1 MSSPHD
7 KDSAHTSRRPVAAG
21 AASILG
27 FSFDLFDLTI
37 LLFVAPTV
45 SRVLFPAAA
54 PTLALAATFASFAV
68 SLLARPFGGIACG
81 RFADRLGRRRTMLV
95 SIMGVGVATAAMGAL
110 PTYAAAGAVGPTLFL
125 MLRLLQGLFV
135 GGVVASTHTLGTES
149 VPQRWRGLLSGLIIS
164 AGGIGTMMAAGMLFL
179 TSALFPGD
187 AFAAWG
193 WRVMFFSGLLASLI
207 SLAITLRAEESPMWA
222 AQDANRSQV
231 RAKARDLL
239 GRKHRRATLT
249 SLGMVFGA
257 AGVWY
262 LTIGFLPTFLGQI
275 NQVSGAQTAVVLVVA
290 GALIVP
296 TSALVGHASERFGR
310 RPVLIAMGVTDLVA
324 IPGLVYL
331 ISKIPASDFGELVA
345 YCALLCL
352 IANGTSAPLQVFL
365 AERFPTAIRA
375 TGAALVY
382 NVGFALGGLMTTAVP
397 LLSPT
402 VSDIPGRLVVGV
414 ALCAAVFLVFAL
426 RGPETRGALEAGNV
440 PASLPTDLARN
451 ES

>member
-1 MSSPHD
+1 MSVPPD
-7 KDSAHTSRRPVAAG
+7 KNSVSTSRTPATAG

-45 SRVLFPAAA
+45 SRVLFPVAD
-54 PTLALAATFASFAV
+54 PTLALAATFASFGV
-68 SLLARPFGGIACG
+68 SLLMRPLGGIVCG
-81 RFADRLGRRRTMLV
+81 RFADRLGRRRMMLI
-95 SIMGVGVATAAMGAL
+95 SIMGVGVTTALMGAL

-125 MLRLLQGLFV
+125 LLRLLQGLFV

-164 AGGIGTMMAAGMLFL
+164 SGGIGIMMAAGMLFL

-187 AFAAWG
+187 AFDEWG

-222 AQDANRSQV
+222 AQDANRSQAP
-231 RAKARDLL
+231 AKARTLL
-239 GRKHRRATLT
+239 GREHRGATLT

-257 AGVWY
+257 ASIWY
-262 LTIGFLPTFLGQI
+262 LTIGFLPTFLGQVNKI
-275 NQVSGAQTAVVLVVA
+275 SGTQTAVVLLVA
-290 GALIVP
+290 GVFIVP
-296 TSALVGHASERFGR
+296 TSALIGHASERFGR
-310 RPVLIAMGVTDLVA
+310 RPVLVVMGVVDLVA
-324 IPGLVYL
+324 LPVLVYL
-331 ISKIPASDFGELVA
+331 ISEVAASDFGKLVA
-345 YCALLCL
+345 ASALFCL
-352 IANGTSAPLQVFL
+352 IANGTSAPLQIFL
-365 AERFPTAIRA
+365 AERFPTALRA
-375 TGAALVY
+375 TGTAMVY
-382 NVGFALGGLMTTAVP
+382 NAGFALGGLMTTVVP

-402 VSDIPGRLVVGV
+402 VSDIPGRLVAGL

-426 RGPETRGALEAGNV
+426 RCPETRGALEA
-440 PASLPTDLARN
+440 PADLPRS